1 MLIIF
6 YQNESKK
13 EISSSMF
20 NENNKKNKKKLM
32 VSAIWKSLE
41 QWFNQI
47 QHKNRSQNHPIL
59 ILIDVNVTLFKGVGY
74 PY

>member
-13 EISSSMF
+13 EISFLMF

-41 QWFNQI
+41 KGFNRI
-47 QHKNRSQNHPIL
+47 QHKNRS
-59 ILIDVNVTLFKGVGY
+59 
-74 PY
+74 

>member
-13 EISSSMF
+13 EISFLMF

-41 QWFNQI
+41 QGFNQI
-47 QHKNRSQNHPIL
+47 QHK
-59 ILIDVNVTLFKGVGY
+59 IDHKITLS
-74 PY
+74 